1 MILAL
6 VCVGDQY
13 EVTFALHLLW
23 PLAPIVNQY
32 IDKLNGE
39 NGNGFVPCHE
49 QLYIKMTLMLNMS
62 CATH

>member
-1 MILAL
+1 MIQAL

-49 QLYIKMTLMLNMS
+49 QLYI
-62 CATH
+62 